1 MFSWRVWASST
12 SRLSFALAGETVAGV
27 PCPPRPQPTR
37 PTTRSRRANRPGEI
51 SRPGP
56 APRESMARTPRKL
69 PCSAEGNSAMIGLTS
84 QSTICRLACAV
95 NQIYQPRFAV
105 RTKSPLQADKIL
117 CAAARLF
124 ASHRFHEA
132 RMEDIA
138 ALAEV
143 GKGTLYRYFKDKE
156 ELYLALLDRAAESLQ
171 SRLCRCLDQTLPPR
185 RQLVAVV
192 AGLLAYFDEEPHVPA
207 LILHAEALQ
216 RPDTEFPWQ
225 KTRQKTMALVKG
237 LFEAGQRQGVFA
249 VADPDLATLMLL
261 GGLRAVIR
269 FGKHPCKYTLADE
282 IVTRFLDG
290 FGQAESRPGRRG
302 SGAPLALPAPI
313 ASGQIVD
320 AASSPLHNA

>member
-143 GKGTLYRYFKDKE
+143 GKGTVYRYFKDKE
-156 ELYLALLDRAAESLQ
+156 ELYLALLDRAAVGLRD
-171 SRLCRCLDQTLPPR
+171 RLRDAVAGACGLREA
-185 RQLVAVV
+185 LVAVV
-192 AGLLAYFDEEPHVPA
+192 GGVSHYFEEQPHLFD
-207 LILHAEALQ
+207 LIQHAEAMQ
-216 RPDTEFPWQ
+216 RPGQQFPWQ
-225 KTRQKTMALVKG
+225 RTRNETIGLVKDLLGAGVRAG
-237 LFEAGQRQGVFA
+237 LFAIDDVE
-249 VADPDLATLMLL
+249 LAALMLL
-261 GGLRAVIR
+261 GGLRGVYR
-269 FGKHPCKYTLADE
+269 FG
-282 IVTRFLDG
+282 
-290 FGQAESRPGRRG
+290 SRPR
-302 SGAPLALPAPI
+302 PAR
-313 ASGQIVD
+313 
-320 AASSPLHNA
+320 L